1 MDDYLT
7 DQDRYQGF
15 PKEAVLTEYI
25 IYVTS
30 GGGRIDVETE
40 DVASAVAEA
49 LRQESEA
56 GREGLASG
64 LSYYDAG
71 IRQYVSADHLLNGV
85 PGTTVS
91 EVK

>member
-7 DQDRYQGF
+7 DQDRYQGY
-15 PKEAVLTEYI
+15 PEEAALTRYK

-30 GGGRIDVETE
+30 GGGLIDVEAG
-40 DVASAVAEA
+40 DVESAVAEV

-64 LSYYDAG
+64 LSYYDADLG
-71 IRQYVSADHLLNGV
+71 YFIPADHLLRGV
-85 PGTTVS
+85 PGTIA